1 MGFSVCYFFRS
12 CRDCRRALQ
21 YDNKFGVIKTGI
33 SGLLLSGKEK
43 DMSGRV
49 LIIPI
54 WLFAIVLLTLSA
66 YSTELL
72 ATDEYVPGIQEL
84 YRLERLGIFK
94 ESIKVASISSY
105 DRTGGN
111 NDGFGGQYS
120 FVRKEKDGLV
130 LADLQGPGVVYRI
143 WTPTPTDDTVEF
155 YFDGESE
162 PSIRVKFRELFMG
175 KHPVFVRPLVGYGA
189 GGFYSYVPLTYKK
202 SCKVFI
208 RAERLQFYQINYAT
222 YPEGTAI
229 VSFPNQPAEEYRTHL
244 EKARGLFDSCG
255 GDISSY
261 AVPPG
266 GWIERFSTKVRLKP
280 SESVRIFEINR
291 PGRIVGIRIS
301 PADALVDK
309 DRGVILRA
317 YWDGDE
323 KPAILSPFGDFFGYA
338 WGEPATKSLLVGTA
352 NRVSYCYFPM
362 PFDKSAR
369 IELLSEQRLGKET
382 ELEAEVLFVP
392 VARRE
397 NEGRFYAIWRRENP
411 TIKGKPFTFIETGGR
426 GHLVGFI
433 QQSQGF
439 ESANT
444 YFFEGDDQTTIDG
457 ELVVHG
463 TGSEDMYN
471 GGWYDVAGRWDSK
484 RSFPLSGCLGYKK
497 HLGRTGGYRFLL
509 GDAYAYRK
517 SILQTIEHA
526 PTGNELLNDYCAVT
540 YLYSQDRP
548 TCEFTLPTAAERRV
562 IDLKRIIFATWW
574 NIPIS
579 AFSYRSGTLT
589 KNSEKLDGKDV
600 RFLSLRAEGGD
611 TFGHHFI
618 CFVCELPAA
627 GKYRISLDAVKGPS
641 QGKVQMFMDE
651 APVGPEV
658 DLYAPQRQP
667 APGQYVGTL
676 NLAEGPNKLLFKLVG
691 KNAASQDLRLDLTNI
706 VCERID

>member
-1 MGFSVCYFFRS
+1 MS
-12 CRDCRRALQ
+12 DH
-21 YDNKFGVIKTGI
+21 I
-33 SGLLLSGKEK
+33 SYNPVRLF
-43 DMSGRV
+43 
-49 LIIPI
+49 II
-54 WLFAIVLLTLSA
+54 AIVSLSV

-72 ATDEYVPGIQEL
+72 AADECVPGIQEL
-84 YRLERLGIFK
+84 YRLDRLGAFR
-94 ESIKVASISSY
+94 ESIEVASISSY

-130 LADLQGPGVVYRI
+130 LADLQGPGVIYRI
-143 WTPTPTDDTVEF
+143 WTPTPTDDMLEF
-155 YFDGESE
+155 YFDGESQ
-162 PSIRVKFRELFMG
+162 PSVRVKFRDLFLG
-175 KHPVFVRPLVGYGA
+175 KHPDFVRPLVGYGA
-189 GGFYSYVPLTYKK
+189 GGFYSYVPLTYEK

-229 VSFPNQPAEEYRTHL
+229 ISFPKQPADEYRSHL
-244 EKARGLFDSCG
+244 EKARGLFESYGSDV
-255 GDISSY
+255 SSY
-261 AVPPG
+261 VVPAG
-266 GWIERFSTKVRLKP
+266 GSIERFSTKVRLKP
-280 SESVRIFEINR
+280 SEAVKIFEIDR

-301 PADALVDK
+301 PPEAFADK
-309 DRGVILRA
+309 ERGVIIRA
-317 YWDGDE
+317 YWDGDKE
-323 KPAILSPFGDFFGYA
+323 PAILSPAGDFFGYA

-352 NRVSYCYFPM
+352 DRVSYCYFPM

-369 IELLSEQRLGKET
+369 IELFSERSLGRVT

-411 TIKGKPFTFIETGGR
+411 TTRGRPFKFIETGGR

-439 ESANT
+439 ESGNT

-457 ELVVHG
+457 GLVIHG

-471 GGWYDVAGRWDSK
+471 GGWYDVTGRWDAK

-509 GDAYAYRK
+509 GDAYSYRK
-517 SILQTIEHA
+517 SVLQTIEHA
-526 PTGNELLNDYCAVT
+526 PTGNDLLNDYCAVT
-540 YLYSQDRP
+540 FLYSRDRP
-548 TCEFTLPTAAERRV
+548 TCEFALPAPTQRKV
-562 IDLKRIIFATWW
+562 IDLKRIVFATWW

-579 AFSYRSGTLT
+579 AFSYRNGVLT

-600 RFLSLRAEGGD
+600 RFLSLRAEGND

-627 GKYRISLDAVKGPS
+627 GKYKVSLDVVKGPS
-641 QGKVQMFMDE
+641 QGIVQMFMDE

-658 DLYAPQRQP
+658 DLYAAERES
-667 APGQYVGTL
+667 ALGEYVGTL
-676 NLAEGPNKLLFKLVG
+676 DMAEGPNRLLFKLVG
-691 KNAASQDLRLDLTNI
+691 KNAESQDLGLDLINI
-706 VCERID
+706 ICERVD